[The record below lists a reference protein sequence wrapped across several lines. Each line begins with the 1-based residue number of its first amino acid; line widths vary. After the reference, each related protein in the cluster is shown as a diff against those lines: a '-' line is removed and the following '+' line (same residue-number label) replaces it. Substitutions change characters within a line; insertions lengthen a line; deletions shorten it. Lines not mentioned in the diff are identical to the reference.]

1 MILFALCLLVFALP
15 SSPSSPLY
23 CSRFASP
30 GLSAPSAPGLTR
42 NLSPKCYLRMTK
54 KFENNCILE
63 PQAKKNMDLCANDT
77 RFPSQNSTESSKINE
92 LSTKKLKSLVL
103 SEKSLKSLI
112 SDRHPPPPR
121 GGVQVASWRHILSN
135 VSTQPD
141 RFPMLTF
148 LLAI

>member
-1 MILFALCLLVFALP
+1 MH
-15 SSPSSPLY
+15 
-23 CSRFASP
+23 
-30 GLSAPSAPGLTR
+30 PSAAG
-42 NLSPKCYLRMTK
+42 
-54 KFENNCILE
+54 E
-63 PQAKKNMDLCANDT
+63 KNMGLYAIGT

-135 VSTQPD
+135 VSTFSRDLSRMPGIHNKAT
-141 RFPMLTF
+141 TF
-148 LLAI
+148 EGEIMRGHSKTAH

>member
-1 MILFALCLLVFALP
+1 
-15 SSPSSPLY
+15 
-23 CSRFASP
+23 
-30 GLSAPSAPGLTR
+30 
-42 NLSPKCYLRMTK
+42 
-54 KFENNCILE
+54 
-63 PQAKKNMDLCANDT
+63 MDLCANGT

-135 VSTQPD
+135 VSTFSRDLSRMAIGLERNQN
-141 RFPMLTF
+141 RTLGWVLVTTVGCRVEGEST
-148 LLAI
+148 LANFCKFCQTSVSVAQKYFCRKFSCFK